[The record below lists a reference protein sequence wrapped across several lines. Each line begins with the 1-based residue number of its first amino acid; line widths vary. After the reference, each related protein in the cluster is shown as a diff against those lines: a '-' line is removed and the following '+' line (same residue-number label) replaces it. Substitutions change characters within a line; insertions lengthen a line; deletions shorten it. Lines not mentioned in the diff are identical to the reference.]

1 MDPKL
6 RALMLALAIG
16 AAALAA
22 LSRLMA
28 PLRAPLVSL
37 PLLAACAAYALARIP
52 DGDLRRR
59 LLGQD
64 GAPRMLERPETRRA
78 RLAMALLES
87 AWMSA
92 GLCACLPWGLPGVMA
107 LLFQGLFLA
116 GFGMARRSR
125 PGMFAGKDAS
135 SAADVM
141 EALLLVQAMAAMA
154 AYIIYESV
162 H

>member
-6 RALMLALAIG
+6 RALMLAMAIG

-28 PLRAPLVSL
+28 PLRSAWISL

-52 DGDLRRR
+52 GGDLRRR
-59 LLGQD
+59 LLGRD
-64 GAPRMLERPETRRA
+64 GSPRMLEPPEARRA
-78 RLAMALLES
+78 KLTLAFLES
-87 AWMSA
+87 TWMSA
-92 GLCACLPWGLPGVMA
+92 DMCSCLPWGLPGVMA

-116 GFGMARRSR
+116 GFGLARRSR
-125 PGMFAGKDAS
+125 PDMFAGEDAS

-154 AYIIYESV
+154 AYIIYKSV
-162 H
+162 Y